1 MTGEMYTP
9 HMKKPKASRET
20 PSSQTYSLKEVAT
33 QVGVEL
39 RVLRSW
45 MGSPYRILR
54 GVGRRGPGA
63 RYSQHFIDRAKLTQK
78 LRTENVTLGEIA
90 KRLSG
95 IPDEELEQLLAGGV
109 GAMQQKG
116 RGSAADYAAAA
127 LSSRGMFTS
136 ALQQRLAGHSATRS
150 QKVPA
155 ATTSQRAGARAHWER
170 ITLSDGVEIHVRRPM
185 NREENRLLERLL
197 EEAERIFGLR
207 PGGTS

>member
-1 MTGEMYTP
+1 
-9 HMKKPKASRET
+9 MKKPKASRET
-20 PSSQTYSLKEVAT
+20 PSAQTYSLKEVAT

-54 GVGRRGPGA
+54 GVGRGSGA
-63 RYSQHFIDRAKLTQK
+63 RYSQHFFDRAKLTQK
-78 LRTENVTLGEIA
+78 LRIENVTLGEIA

-136 ALQQRLAGHSATRS
+136 ALQQRMAGHSATRS
-150 QKVPA
+150 QQVPT
-155 ATTSQRAGARAHWER
+155 ATTSQRAGARVHWER

>member
-9 HMKKPKASRET
+9 HMKKPKASAET
-20 PSSQTYSLKEVAT
+20 PSTQTYSLKEVAD

-54 GVGRRGPGA
+54 GVGRGSGA
-63 RYSQHFIDRAKLTQK
+63 RYSQHFLDRAMLAQR

-95 IPDEELEQLLAGGV
+95 IPDQELEQLLAGGV
-109 GAMQQKG
+109 GARQQKG

-136 ALQQRLAGHSATRS
+136 ALQQRMAGHSATRS
-150 QKVPA
+150 QQVPA
-155 ATTSQRAGARAHWER
+155 ATTSQRAGARVHWER

>member
-1 MTGEMYTP
+1 MTGEMYTRP
-9 HMKKPKASRET
+9 MKKPKASPET
-20 PSSQTYSLKEVAT
+20 PSTQTYSLKEVAT

-54 GVGRRGPGA
+54 GVGRGSGA
-63 RYSQHFIDRAKLTQK
+63 RYSQHFFDRAMLAQR

-136 ALQQRLAGHSATRS
+136 ALQQRMAGHSATRS
-150 QKVPA
+150 QQVPA
-155 ATTSQRAGARAHWER
+155 ATTSQRAGARVHWER

-185 NREENRLLERLL
+185 NREENRLLDRLL

>member
-20 PSSQTYSLKEVAT
+20 PSTQTYSLKEVAE

-54 GVGRRGPGA
+54 GVGRGSGA
-63 RYSQHFIDRAKLTQK
+63 RYSQHFLDRAMLAQR

-95 IPDEELEQLLAGGV
+95 IPDQELEQLLAGGV
-109 GAMQQKG
+109 GARQQKG

-136 ALQQRLAGHSATRS
+136 ALQQHMAGHSATRS
-150 QKVPA
+150 QQAPT
-155 ATTSQRAGARAHWER
+155 ATTSQRAGARLHWER

-197 EEAERIFGLR
+197 EEAERIFRLR

>member
-1 MTGEMYTP
+1 MTGEMYTRP
-9 HMKKPKASRET
+9 MKKPKASPET
-20 PSSQTYSLKEVAT
+20 PSTQTYSLKEVAT

-54 GVGRRGPGA
+54 GVGRGSGA
-63 RYSQHFIDRAKLTQK
+63 RYSQHFFDRAMLAQR

-136 ALQQRLAGHSATRS
+136 ALQQRMAGHSATRS
-150 QKVPA
+150 QQVPT
-155 ATTSQRAGARAHWER
+155 ATTSQRAGARVHWER

-197 EEAERIFGLR
+197 EEAQRIFGLR

>member
-9 HMKKPKASRET
+9 HMKKPKASAET
-20 PSSQTYSLKEVAT
+20 PSTQTYSLKEVAT

-54 GVGRRGPGA
+54 GVGRGSGA
-63 RYSQHFIDRAKLTQK
+63 RYSQHFRDRAMLAQR

-95 IPDEELEQLLAGGV
+95 IPDEELEQILASGV
-109 GAMQQKG
+109 GAMQQKV

-136 ALQQRLAGHSATRS
+136 ALQQRMAGHSATRS
-150 QKVPA
+150 QQVPA
-155 ATTSQRAGARAHWER
+155 ATTSQRAGARVNWER

>member
-9 HMKKPKASRET
+9 HMKKPKASSET
-20 PSSQTYSLKEVAT
+20 PSAQTYSLKEVAT

-54 GVGRRGPGA
+54 GVGRGSGA
-63 RYSQHFIDRAKLTQK
+63 RYSQHFFDRAMLAQR

-136 ALQQRLAGHSATRS
+136 ALQQRMAGHSATRS
-150 QKVPA
+150 QQVPA
-155 ATTSQRAGARAHWER
+155 ATTSQRAGARVNWER

>member
-20 PSSQTYSLKEVAT
+20 PSTQTYSLKEVAT

-54 GVGRRGPGA
+54 GVGRGSGA
-63 RYSQHFIDRAKLTQK
+63 RYSQHFRDRAMLAQR

-95 IPDEELEQLLAGGV
+95 IPDEELEHFLASGV
-109 GAMQQKG
+109 GAMQQKV

-136 ALQQRLAGHSATRS
+136 ALQQRMAGHSATRS
-150 QKVPA
+150 QQVPA
-155 ATTSQRAGARAHWER
+155 ATTSQRAGARVNWER

>member
-1 MTGEMYTP
+1 ML
-9 HMKKPKASRET
+9 AQR
-20 PSSQTYSLKEVAT
+20 
-33 QVGVEL
+33 
-39 RVLRSW
+39 
-45 MGSPYRILR
+45 
-54 GVGRRGPGA
+54 
-63 RYSQHFIDRAKLTQK
+63 

-136 ALQQRLAGHSATRS
+136 ALQQRMAGHSATRS
-150 QKVPA
+150 QQVPT

-170 ITLSDGVEIHVRRPM
+170 ITLSDGAEIHVRRPM

-197 EEAERIFGLR
+197 EEAERIFRLR

>member
-9 HMKKPKASRET
+9 HMKKPKASAET
-20 PSSQTYSLKEVAT
+20 PSTQTYSLKEVAT

-54 GVGRRGPGA
+54 GVGRGSGA
-63 RYSQHFIDRAKLTQK
+63 RYSQHFFDRAMLAQR

-136 ALQQRLAGHSATRS
+136 ALQQHMAGHSATRS
-150 QKVPA
+150 QQAPTA
-155 ATTSQRAGARAHWER
+155 ATSQRAGARVHWER

-197 EEAERIFGLR
+197 EEAERIFRLR

>member
-9 HMKKPKASRET
+9 HMKKPKASAET
-20 PSSQTYSLKEVAT
+20 PSTQTYSLKEVAT

-54 GVGRRGPGA
+54 GVGRGSGA
-63 RYSQHFIDRAKLTQK
+63 RYSQHFRDRAMLAQR

-95 IPDEELEQLLAGGV
+95 IPDQELEQLLAGGV
-109 GAMQQKG
+109 GARQQKG

-136 ALQQRLAGHSATRS
+136 ALQQHMAGHSATRS
-150 QKVPA
+150 QQAPT
-155 ATTSQRAGARAHWER
+155 ATTSQRAGARVHWER

-197 EEAERIFGLR
+197 EEAERIFRLR

>member
-9 HMKKPKASRET
+9 HMKKPKASAET
-20 PSSQTYSLKEVAT
+20 PSTQTYSLKEVAE
-33 QVGVEL
+33 QVGVEI

-54 GVGRRGPGA
+54 GVGRGSGA
-63 RYSQHFIDRAKLTQK
+63 RYSQHFRDRAMLAQR

-95 IPDEELEQLLAGGV
+95 IPDEELEQILASGV
-109 GAMQQKG
+109 GAMQQKV

-136 ALQQRLAGHSATRS
+136 ALQQRMAGHSATRS
-150 QKVPA
+150 QQVPA
-155 ATTSQRAGARAHWER
+155 ATTSQRAGARVNWER